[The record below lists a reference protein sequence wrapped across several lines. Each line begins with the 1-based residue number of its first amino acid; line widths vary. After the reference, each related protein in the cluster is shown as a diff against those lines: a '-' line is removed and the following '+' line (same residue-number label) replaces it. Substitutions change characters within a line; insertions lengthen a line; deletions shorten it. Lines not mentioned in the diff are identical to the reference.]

1 MEKNSSS
8 AGLVVAVALVA
19 FAVIAI
25 AVVVSGCN
33 LFMTFV
39 R

>member
-1 MEKNSSS
+1 MEKRVSS

-19 FAVIAI
+19 FAVIAT

-33 LFMTFV
+33 LFMTLV